1 MRAAYRSR
9 NSSHS
14 RQCIWNARAFLLVL
28 CSVLLLLLLFASRDV
43 VVCSLRIFVVGG
55 GGGVIIVTSIIFVC
69 FLQRYRMV
77 FPPMRRRRRYI
88 FVHFSVRPVCSFKY
102 RLCRPLHVPNY
113 EQSEQKLDNVPSKFC
128 FPFVLLVQERS
139 STPRRWCSRRCDTH
153 DKYTL
158 ELCFLSG
165 VLMRRARVFRFR
177 KRGG

>member
-14 RQCIWNARAFLLVL
+14 RQCIWNTRAFLLVL
-28 CSVLLLLLLFASRDV
+28 CSVLLLLLLLFASRAI
-43 VVCSLRIFVVGG
+43 VVCSLRVFVVGG

-113 EQSEQKLDNVPSKFC
+113 EQSEQKLDNVPSKF
-128 FPFVLLVQERS
+128 FAFLLCCSYRS
-139 STPRRWCSRRCDTH
+139 EVRRLAVGAVVAAIH
-153 DKYTL
+153 MINIL
-158 ELCFLSG
+158 LSC
-165 VLMRRARVFRFR
+165 VFY
-177 KRGG
+177 RGY